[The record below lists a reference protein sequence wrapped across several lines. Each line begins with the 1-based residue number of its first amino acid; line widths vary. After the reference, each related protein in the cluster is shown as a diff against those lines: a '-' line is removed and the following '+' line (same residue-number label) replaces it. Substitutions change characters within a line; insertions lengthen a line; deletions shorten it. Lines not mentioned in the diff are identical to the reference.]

1 MCFNS
6 PLRYPGGKSKLSKYI
21 KDVIDKNKLN
31 DGVYIEPFA
40 GGAGL
45 ALNLLYNEYVSKVI
59 LNDLSK
65 SIYSF
70 WYSVINYND
79 ELCDLILDTPLD
91 SKEWKKQ
98 KKKQTSNNIH
108 DILELGFSTFYL
120 NRTNRSGIINGGV
133 IGGLNQNGQYK
144 INARYNKEELIKR
157 VRFVHKYADRI
168 ALFNLEAMDFIGNIS
183 NKVAMK
189 SLFFIDPPYYNKG
202 QHLYDNYYKNEDH
215 LKLYETI
222 SNLHNNW
229 IVTYDNNKIIS
240 GIYKNYK
247 QREYFLN
254 YSAAKNRQGS
264 EIMIFSSK
272 LLIPRKNII

>member
-1 MCFNS
+1 MYFNS
-6 PLRYPGGKSKLSKYI
+6 PLRYPGGKSKLSRYI
-21 KDVIDKNKLN
+21 RDIIDKNKLN

-45 ALNLLYNEYVSKVI
+45 ALNLLYNEYVSKII

-65 SIYSF
+65 PIYSF

-79 ELCDLILDTPLD
+79 ELCNLILNTPLD
-91 SKEWKKQ
+91 LKEWKKQ
-98 KKKQTSNNIH
+98 KKIQNSNNSH
-108 DILELGFSTFYL
+108 DILKLGFSTFYL

-133 IGGLNQNGQYK
+133 IGGLNQKGRYK

-157 VRFVHKYADRI
+157 IKLVHKYAERI
-168 ALFNLEAMDFIGNIS
+168 DIFNLEAMDFISNIS
-183 NKVAMK
+183 NKIAMK

-202 QHLYDNYYKNEDH
+202 QYLYDNYYKNGDH
-215 LKLYETI
+215 LKLCETI
-222 SNLHNNW
+222 SNLHNKW
-229 IVTYDNNKIIS
+229 IVTYDNNKTIS
-240 GIYKNYK
+240 DIYKNYK
-247 QREYFLN
+247 QREYSLN

-272 LLIPRKNII
+272 LLIPRKSII